1 MDSEE
6 KPYRLTFQVRK
17 GYLFARIEAETIN
30 RSIALQYLKE
40 IAEKCAELNLD
51 RIMLD
56 RLIPATMSN
65 TDTFFVVG
73 DLPQILGGR
82 RFAVIN
88 PHSSNEDSLDFS
100 ALVGANRGAR
110 YRVFQNAEEAEAWL
124 LS

>member
-1 MDSEE
+1 MDRKD
-6 KPYRLTFQVRK
+6 KPYVLTFEPRE

-30 RSIALQYLKE
+30 RKIALQYLNE
-40 IAEKCAELNLD
+40 LAEKCAELKLD
-51 RIMLD
+51 RIMLE
-56 RLIPATMSN
+56 RMIPATMSN

-82 RFAVIN
+82 RLAVVN
-88 PHSSNEDSLDFS
+88 PLSSNEDSLDFS

-110 YRVFQNAEEAEAWL
+110 YRVFQNAEDAEEWL

>member
-1 MDSEE
+1 MEAE
-6 KPYRLTFQVRK
+6 NKPYELTFEPREQ
-17 GYLFARIEAETIN
+17 YLFVRIQAETIN
-30 RSIALQYLKE
+30 RAIALRYLNE
-40 IAEKCAELNLD
+40 IAEKCAELKLD
-51 RIMLD
+51 RIMLE

-88 PHSSNEDSLDFS
+88 PHASNEDSLDFS

-110 YRVFQNAEEAEAWL
+110 YRVFQNAEDAEAWL